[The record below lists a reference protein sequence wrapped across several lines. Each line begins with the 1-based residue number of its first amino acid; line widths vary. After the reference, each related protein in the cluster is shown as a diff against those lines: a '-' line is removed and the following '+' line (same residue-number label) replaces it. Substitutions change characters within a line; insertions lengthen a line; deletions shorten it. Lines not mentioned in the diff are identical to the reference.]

1 MHGGNQVAVHHTT
14 HARAQFVEPRQSA
27 PLGSAGRATRTLEL
41 VQRCRAG
48 EEAAWRELITLFT
61 PVVWTVA
68 RSMGLR
74 HAECEDTCQLTWLR
88 VVENLSSLREPERLG
103 SWLVTTARREAI
115 KVLARSR
122 RLLPID
128 DVTTLATT
136 TDPQPSPEETA
147 VSRAENH
154 RLLSAVSRLPPAHQA
169 LVGLLLADP
178 PMSYD
183 EISDALAMPRGSVGP
198 TRLRILRRLRTEL
211 GR

>member
-1 MHGGNQVAVHHTT
+1 
-14 HARAQFVEPRQSA
+14 
-27 PLGSAGRATRTLEL
+27 
-41 VQRCRAG
+41 
-48 EEAAWRELITLFT
+48 
-61 PVVWTVA
+61 
-68 RSMGLR
+68 
-74 HAECEDTCQLTWLR
+74 
-88 VVENLSSLREPERLG
+88 
-103 SWLVTTARREAI
+103 
-115 KVLARSR
+115 
-122 RLLPID
+122 
-128 DVTTLATT
+128 
-136 TDPQPSPEETA
+136 